1 MKKYVE
7 AAALLCLAALW
18 VGCQQSSEPTRPA
31 APPTPAPTAQTNSG
45 DAVTDAVTLT
55 LVKLK
60 VPNMT

>member
-7 AAALLCLAALW
+7 GAVLLCLATLW

-31 APPTPAPTAQTNSG
+31 APSTPAAAAQSSSG
-45 DAVTDAVTLT
+45 DAVTDAIALT